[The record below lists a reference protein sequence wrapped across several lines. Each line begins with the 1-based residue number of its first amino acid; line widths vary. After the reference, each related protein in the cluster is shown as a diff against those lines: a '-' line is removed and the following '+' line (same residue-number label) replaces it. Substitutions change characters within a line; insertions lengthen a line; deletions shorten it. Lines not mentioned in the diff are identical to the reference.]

1 MAETLGARLRRH
13 REDQSIALVTIA
25 EHTKIKLSLL
35 EALEEDDVSHWPS
48 GIYRRAYLRAYAKAI
63 NLDPDTLV
71 REFVELHPEPADVAA
86 AAAIAAAIEN
96 GSDNGRGHRRFR
108 SIVDSAIGSLGL
120 RRPKPVEAPPVTA
133 DLVIGLAAAIGRDEK
148 GGQAAPPAPADDP
161 LDDPFFD
168 LADTLANPEPASAP
182 EPAGERVT
190 ALPPTRRIF
199 PEPDFTSVAQLC
211 TEFCRVENAS
221 QLQRLLQQASA
232 MLNAAGIIV
241 WVWDAGSEELR
252 PALTHGYSYRV
263 RAQFPAVRRDDDN
276 ATAKAFRSAHICA
289 INGSEG
295 GSGALAVPLC
305 TPGECAG
312 VLAIEMQ
319 PGCEMTS
326 AIRASATIFAAM
338 LAQLIGEAR
347 PAAAP
352 RDEERASLKADAGA
366 GVAAGPAVH

>member
-25 EHTKIKLSLL
+25 EQTKIKMSLL
-35 EALEEDDVSHWPS
+35 EALEQDDVSHWPC

-86 AAAIAAAIEN
+86 AAAIAAAIDN
-96 GSDNGRGHRRFR
+96 GGDGRGHSRFR
-108 SIVDSAIGSLGL
+108 SIVGSAIGSLGL
-120 RRPKPVEAPPVTA
+120 RRPKAAEEPPATA
-133 DLVIGLAAAIGRDEK
+133 DLVIGLAAAISRDERPVP
-148 GGQAAPPAPADDP
+148 AASLAPADDP

-168 LADTLANPEPASAP
+168 LAETLATPEPEPALEAATAGPAP
-182 EPAGERVT
+182 
-190 ALPPTRRIF
+190 RRIF
-199 PEPDFTSVAQLC
+199 PEPDITSVAQLC

-241 WVWDAGSEELR
+241 WVWDPASEELR

-276 ATAKAFRSAHICA
+276 ATAKAFRSTHVCA

-319 PGCEMTS
+319 AGCEMTS
-326 AIRASATIFAAM
+326 AIRASASIFAAM

-347 PAAAP
+347 PAGVQ
-352 RDEERASLKADAGA
+352 REEDQHSLDPGPA
-366 GVAAGPAVH
+366 VAAGPAVH